1 MGGYVFLKVVK
12 PLRNKKGRK
21 MFHLYQIPIMVSF
34 SELPAVKFSFSEKV
48 TKIWKNLPLA
58 LMLLSK
64 NNCFGA
70 TTKNSRPS
78 YFVTPLVQLNLVI
91 RNFLVVAKS
100 STIARLFT
108 IYEAKWQ
115 NGSLLPSCSL
125 SSRSVLPILAV

>member
-1 MGGYVFLKVVK
+1 
-12 PLRNKKGRK
+12 
-21 MFHLYQIPIMVSF
+21 
-34 SELPAVKFSFSEKV
+34 
-48 TKIWKNLPLA
+48 

-115 NGSLLPSCSL
+115 NGSLLQCCSL